1 MKKHSV
7 LLKEELCEGCT
18 NCVKKCPTKA
28 IRVHHG
34 KATIKEDLCIDCA
47 ECIRTCAYH
56 AKYSRA
62 DKLIDIEDYQYPIVL
77 IPPSFYGQFD
87 DISPVKV
94 KSSLYQFG
102 FKDVQDV
109 ALAAEALT
117 RKTLNYLDNN
127 AGMYI
132 SSSCPVVVRMIK
144 ILYPE
149 LIGHLLPFKSPVE
162 MMAERACMDALENGI
177 SPEDIGVFFLTP
189 CPAKYTTIF
198 NPMGIEKSFLNKALS
213 VDTIYQALLKIID
226 ENKDFNEEVENQQ
239 RRDAYQQGNNK
250 NTLDKGIIEK
260 QIKGNTI
267 NNEVNKEVIPYLGI
281 TWGQNGGEA
290 QLLKDNMQMKT
301 LSVSGIHNVKALL
314 DELSRNNVKGIKY
327 FELVACNQGCVG
339 GVFNV
344 INPFQAKYNLRKM
357 TDKCKNMIDQDY
369 SNYSYMLKKE
379 LKAIQVGSLDSNMEK
394 AMEKLILL
402 EKEIDILP
410 GLDCAACG
418 APDCKT
424 LAEDIINGKAKR
436 TDCIFVLRQQVGDLA
451 DRMSELAHALPPVMK
466 EGKKANE
473 KDK

>member
-1 MKKHSV
+1 MMKKHSV

-28 IRVHHG
+28 IRVHQG
-34 KATIKEDLCIDCA
+34 KATIKEDFCIDCA

-56 AKYSRA
+56 AKYSRG
-62 DKLIDIEDYQYPIVL
+62 DKLSEIDNYQYPIVL

-87 DISPVKV
+87 NISPINVK
-94 KSSLYQFG
+94 KSLYELG
-102 FKDVQDV
+102 FKEVYDV

-117 RKTLNYLDNN
+117 RKTLDFLNN
-127 AGMYI
+127 KPGMFI

-162 MMAERACMDALENGI
+162 IMAERAQLDALEKGV
-177 SPEDIGVFFLTP
+177 PREDIAIFFITP

-198 NPMGIEKSFLNKALS
+198 NPMGIEESFLDKALS
-213 VDTIYQALLKIID
+213 VDIVYQALLKIIEKNKKNEKTAGYKKGD
-226 ENKDFNEEVENQQ
+226 ESEDSPIV
-239 RRDAYQQGNNK
+239 
-250 NTLDKGIIEK
+250 
-260 QIKGNTI
+260 
-267 NNEVNKEVIPYLGI
+267 PYLGI
-281 TWGQNGGEA
+281 TWGQNGGET
-290 QLLKDNMQMKT
+290 QLLKDNMQKET

-314 DELSRNNVKGIKY
+314 NELSRNNVRGIKY
-327 FELVACNQGCVG
+327 FELVGCNQGCVG
-339 GVFNV
+339 GIFNV
-344 INPFQAKYNLRKM
+344 NNPFQAKYNLRKL
-357 TDKCKNMIDQDY
+357 TEEHSNLVKQDDSKY
-369 SNYSYMLKKE
+369 NYKLTKE
-379 LKAIQVGSLDSNMEK
+379 LKSIQIGSLDSNMEK

-402 EKEIDILP
+402 EKEIEVLP

-436 TDCIFVLRQQVGDLA
+436 SDCIFVLRQQVGDLA

-466 EGKKANE
+466 EGKKGKKKNGS
-473 KDK
+473 K

>member
-18 NCVKKCPTKA
+18 NCVKKCPSKA

-62 DKLIDIEDYQYPIVL
+62 DRLADIEEYDFPVVL
-77 IPPSFYGQFD
+77 IPPSFYGQFEGVE
-87 DISPVKV
+87 PARVK
-94 KSSLYQFG
+94 KSLYDLG
-102 FKDVQDV
+102 FKDVRDV
-109 ALAAEALT
+109 AVAAEALT
-117 RKTLNYLDNN
+117 RQTLLYLEKNP
-127 AGMYI
+127 GMYI

-162 MMAERACMDALENGI
+162 MMAEKARADLEARGI
-177 SPEDIGVFFLTP
+177 SPADIGIFFITP

-198 NPMGIEKSFLNKALS
+198 NPVGLDKSNLDRALS
-213 VDTIYQALLKIID
+213 VDVIYQALLKI
-226 ENKDFNEEVENQQ
+226 
-239 RRDAYQQGNNK
+239 
-250 NTLDKGIIEK
+250 LDKKKIYKDTVLVEK
-260 QIKGNTI
+260 ES
-267 NNEVNKEVIPYLGI
+267 EVVPYLGI
-281 TWGQNGGEA
+281 SWGQNGGEA
-290 QLLKDNMQMKT
+290 QLMRDNMQKAT

-327 FELVACNQGCVG
+327 FELVGCSQGCVG
-339 GVFNV
+339 GIFNV
-344 INPFQAKYNLRKM
+344 INPFQAKYNLRKL
-357 TDKCKNMIDQDY
+357 TEKHQNMVEQDY
-369 SNYSYMLKKE
+369 SKYNYKLTRE
-379 LKAIQVGSLDSNMEK
+379 LKAIQIGSLDNDMEK
-394 AMEKLILL
+394 AMEKLVLL
-402 EKEIDILP
+402 ENEIDILP

-436 TDCIFVLRQQVGDLA
+436 TDCVFVLREQVGDLA

-466 EGKKANE
+466 EGKLLKRERKNKT
-473 KDK
+473 KDN